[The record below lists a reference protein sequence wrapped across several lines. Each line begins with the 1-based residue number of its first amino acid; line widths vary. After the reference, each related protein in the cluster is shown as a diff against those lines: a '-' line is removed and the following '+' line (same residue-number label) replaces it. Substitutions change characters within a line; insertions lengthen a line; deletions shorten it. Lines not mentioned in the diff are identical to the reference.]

1 MSNFY
6 FILDDPDFK
15 PGKTSF
21 YSQTTSMPNK
31 DFGYGEIFDVTLTAI
46 QGPSGN
52 LGSQQTVNINP
63 FNNYQSS
70 DVILNP
76 SEDQS
81 FVSIDGKRTYFNL
94 FSDFPRDSSSVHVE
108 PTKVLSSIKGTGY
121 VLPETLS
128 VKKQQPNSSSK
139 NQFLQM
145 HKTTPIQNVRI
156 DTCIIGD
163 DSTCDQSQNEKCKI
177 ENGISS
183 CNCKAG
189 KLQLDSLIRE

>member
-1 MSNFY
+1 
-6 FILDDPDFK
+6 
-15 PGKTSF
+15 
-21 YSQTTSMPNK
+21 MPNQ

-63 FNNYQSS
+63 YNNFQSSS

-76 SEDQS
+76 SGDQN

-94 FSDFPRDSSSVHVE
+94 FSDFPRDSSSVQVE
-108 PTKVLSSIKGTGY
+108 PTKVLSQIQGTGY
-121 VLPETLS
+121 VLPETIS
-128 VKKQQPNSSSK
+128 VKKQQPSSPSK
-139 NQFLQM
+139 KQFLQM
-145 HKTTPIQNVRI
+145 HKTTPLQTSSNVRI

-189 KLQLDSLIRE
+189 KLQLDSLIIE